1 MEHLSK
7 KRIIGIAMVLVV
19 FVLIIAISI
28 RILVWRGLENLK
40 PEYILNVG
48 VDVFGMVMGS
58 VLFICCLIDVQRTGV
73 RNRYF
78 FYLINATFLGLFTDL
93 IAWVV
98 DGIPSLSYV
107 NLLDNTVYYMMLPIE
122 VMYFWLYVR
131 VLFEKEGKREKIAS
145 LIMNIGLMISILM
158 RLINI
163 FTGIYFT
170 IDSDGHYARSS
181 WYPLSMVY
189 AFFTTVVTVIMIV
202 RNRKRLKGHQVAAM
216 LIYLFMPFAMSIFT
230 MFTYGLSFNYAMIM
244 IVMLF
249 MYCVININQGREK
262 IINDREL
269 KTAAVIQES
278 VIPHTFP
285 PFPDRKEF
293 EIYALMDAAKDV
305 GGDFYDYFFTDS
317 DHLCLVIAD
326 VSGKGVP
333 ASLFMMISKI
343 LIKSHIQAGES
354 PGTALYNVNNILLD
368 GNTTEMFVTV
378 WMAVVELSTGKV
390 TEVNAGHENPVIKRA
405 GGDFEFIKKR
415 HSPAVSTME
424 DIPFREDHFVLEPG
438 DTIFVYTDGTPEAN
452 NSNREF
458 YGTDRMLEVL
468 NKNKDRKLSQLL
480 TVLKTDVDRFM
491 GDAKQFDDITM
502 LCFKYLGA

>member
-7 KRIIGIAMVLVV
+7 KRIIGIAMVLVA

-58 VLFICCLIDVQRTGV
+58 VLFICCLIDVQRTGI

-98 DGIPSLSYV
+98 DGIPSLSFV
-107 NLLDNTVYYMMLPIE
+107 NLLDNTVYYMILPFE
-122 VMYFWLYVR
+122 VMFFWLYVR
-131 VLFEKEGKREKIAS
+131 VLFEREGKREKITG
-145 LIMNIGLMISILM
+145 LIMNIGLLISVFM

-163 FTGIYFT
+163 LTGLYFT
-170 IDSDGHYARSS
+170 IDSDGHYARST

-189 AFFTTVVTVIMIV
+189 AFFTTVVTVILII
-202 RNRKRLKGHQVAAM
+202 RNRKRLKGHQIAAM

-230 MFTYGLSFNYAMIM
+230 MFTYGLSFNYGMIM
-244 IVMLF
+244 IVMLL

-305 GGDFYDYFFTDS
+305 QADS
-317 DHLCLVIAD
+317 
-326 VSGKGVP
+326 VSN
-333 ASLFMMISKI
+333 
-343 LIKSHIQAGES
+343 GE
-354 PGTALYNVNNILLD
+354 
-368 GNTTEMFVTV
+368 
-378 WMAVVELSTGKV
+378 
-390 TEVNAGHENPVIKRA
+390 
-405 GGDFEFIKKR
+405 
-415 HSPAVSTME
+415 
-424 DIPFREDHFVLEPG
+424 
-438 DTIFVYTDGTPEAN
+438 
-452 NSNREF
+452 
-458 YGTDRMLEVL
+458 
-468 NKNKDRKLSQLL
+468 
-480 TVLKTDVDRFM
+480 
-491 GDAKQFDDITM
+491 
-502 LCFKYLGA
+502 